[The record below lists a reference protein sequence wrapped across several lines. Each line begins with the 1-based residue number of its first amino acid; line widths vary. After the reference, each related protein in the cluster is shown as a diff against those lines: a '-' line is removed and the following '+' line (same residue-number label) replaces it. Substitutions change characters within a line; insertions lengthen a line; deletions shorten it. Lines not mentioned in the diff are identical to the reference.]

1 MGREWAAGGSGSQKA
16 PGSASAQAAERIG
29 V

>member
-1 MGREWAAGGSGSQKA
+1 MGREWAAEGPGSQKA
-16 PGSASAQAAERIG
+16 PLSASGQAAERIG